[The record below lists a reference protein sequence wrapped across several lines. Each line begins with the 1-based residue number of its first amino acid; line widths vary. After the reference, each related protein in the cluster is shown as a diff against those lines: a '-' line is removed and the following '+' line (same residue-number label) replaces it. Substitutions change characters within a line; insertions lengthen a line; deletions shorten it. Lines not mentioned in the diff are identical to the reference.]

1 MKSYDL
7 HVVMFGNM
15 PLDHDTV
22 EKSDNVLI
30 SDSGSTDHP
39 YDHSIAFLRNIFKH
53 DSMLKLY
60 HDFIIIEVVTILLD
74 HSHKQ
79 CA

>member
-1 MKSYDL
+1 MKSYDS

-15 PLDHDTV
+15 PLEHDTV

-30 SDSGSTDHP
+30 
-39 YDHSIAFLRNIFKH
+39 INCVFEKNIFKH
-53 DSMLKLY
+53 ETLLKLY
-60 HDFIIIEVVTILLD
+60 HDFIIIEVVTILLNN
-74 HSHKQ
+74 SHKQ